1 MAKKKRTHKWVAA
14 TIILVILV
22 EFDIGDTIFALY
34 LLGYCIYS
42 IYLPVSWSF
51 GRKKSEKGG
60 EQIVDSTQTK
70 EIKQSTKKKVA
81 SKLQYDGNEVIL
93 FSYSLVNESS
103 PIYQM
108 KGSRVIES
116 SKTDL
121 KTMYNNGWRI
131 SDLDKTGK
139 SAQLDAFNF
148 VIRMERIS

>member
-103 PIYQM
+103 PIFKLLPYHPDTKPSVFIYM
-108 KGSRVIES
+108 LTSVRPI
-116 SKTDL
+116 
-121 KTMYNNGWRI
+121 
-131 SDLDKTGK
+131 
-139 SAQLDAFNF
+139 SAQVYTQDPSSVSEANKL
-148 VIRMERIS
+148 VLG